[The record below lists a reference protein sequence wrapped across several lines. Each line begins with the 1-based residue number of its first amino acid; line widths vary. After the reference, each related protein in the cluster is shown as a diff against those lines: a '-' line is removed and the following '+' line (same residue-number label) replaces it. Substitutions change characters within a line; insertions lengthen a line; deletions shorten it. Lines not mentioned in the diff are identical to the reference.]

1 MTTFRLDRIPDP
13 EANPPRA
20 DLLLAQQ
27 RLPPN
32 HHLVPAASGATVAPV
47 APRFRTW
54 HHWRD

>member
-1 MTTFRLDRIPDP
+1 MTTFHLDRIPDP

-32 HHLVPAASGATVAPV
+32 HHLVPAASGATVAPR
-47 APRFRTW
+47 PRTW
-54 HHWRD
+54 RDWRD